1 MRWSLVARNNF
12 GPQVYWG
19 DCFTHGSCY
28 ILRADER
35 GGGQSMGLYFNT
47 VETARMVFRLNK
59 HFGPTAGGGNIDA
72 WRSRKHKFKKGGAKR
87 QRLGATANDHGV
99 DPDSNDDPNGVHKQ
113 NWRDWLDLL
122 EDAGIAPSQSLDPV
136 PIPPASCGP
145 KTGPFNSTVGVEIG
159 DLIFQGL
166 NTASCEEIVFV
177 VLPATTIA
185 VDQPQTFGSATAYSL
200 IITVRTKS
208 VTALKA
214 AIRRVARMRRI
225 RRAANK
231 KKS

>member
-1 MRWSLVARNNF
+1 
-12 GPQVYWG
+12 
-19 DCFTHGSCY
+19 
-28 ILRADER
+28 
-35 GGGQSMGLYFNT
+35 MGLYFNT
-47 VETARMVFRLNK
+47 TETARMVFRLNK
-59 HFGPTAGGGNIDA
+59 HFGPAAGGGNIDN
-72 WRSRKHKFKKGGAKR
+72 WRSRKGKFKKGGPNRK
-87 QRLGATANDHGV
+87 RLGATANDHGV
-99 DPDSNDDPNGVHKQ
+99 DPDPNDDPVGSHKQ

-122 EDAGIAPSQSLDPV
+122 EDPAVAPSQSLEPV
-136 PIPPASCGP
+136 PAPPDTCGP

-159 DLIFQGL
+159 HLIFQGL
-166 NTASCEEIVFV
+166 NTANCEEIVFV

-185 VDQPQTFGSATAYSL
+185 VDQPQTFGSADAYSL

-214 AIRRVARMRRI
+214 AIRRVARMRRS